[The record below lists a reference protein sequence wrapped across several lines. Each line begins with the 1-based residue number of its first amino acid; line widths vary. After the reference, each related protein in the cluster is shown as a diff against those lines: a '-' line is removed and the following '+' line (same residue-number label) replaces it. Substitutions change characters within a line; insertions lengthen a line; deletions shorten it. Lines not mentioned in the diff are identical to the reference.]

1 MALSLGF
8 VSMKP
13 VLAARRRH
21 QTRRSIVK
29 PMAVASDITHIAG
42 QFLTTFVLFTTS
54 LNWWYYRRIRKD
66 HEKK

>member
-1 MALSLGF
+1 MALGL

-13 VLAARRRH
+13 VLVTRQRRDRG
-21 QTRRSIVK
+21 RRTIVT
-29 PMAVASDITHIAG
+29 AHADITHIAG

-54 LNWWYYRRIRKD
+54 LNWLYYRKIRKD